1 MWKSSLLWNRFTIT
15 FGALLIVVALW
26 NFYVSLN
33 DDGQL
38 RGQVIDARGQAVAG
52 AEVVIWRKAITG
64 VEKIHDVA
72 TGDDGTFEY
81 GPHGQYVLYV
91 TAKKDDIGVAE
102 SSLVQLSFR
111 NQNYQLAPLVLE

>member
-15 FGALLIVVALW
+15 FGGLLIAIALW

-33 DDGQL
+33 DDGL
-38 RGQVIDARGQAVAG
+38 LVGQVIDANGQAVAG
-52 AEVVIWRKAITG
+52 ADVEIWRKAITG

-91 TAKKDDIGVAE
+91 TAKKADVGVAE

-111 NQNYQLAPLVLE
+111 NQNYRLAPLVLE